1 MLRQEKKIAPLDGKP
16 EILVVNLLKF
26 SVEISALQEAVYI
39 ILQ

>member
-1 MLRQEKKIAPLDGKP
+1 MVRQEKKIAPLDGKP

-26 SVEISALQEAVYI
+26 NVEISAQEAVYI